1 MDLEN
6 MNTKLT
12 LNLNKHII
20 ESAKDYAKGQQIS
33 LSQLIENYLS
43 SLTKKDEKEL
53 RVSPLVES
61 LTGVIPNENV
71 ETYRKDYYDYLDRK
85 YL

>member
-1 MDLEN
+1 

-12 LNLNKHII
+12 LNIDEFVITK
-20 ESAKDYAKGQQIS
+20 AKSYAKKNSTS
-33 LSQLIENYLS
+33 LSKLIENYLT
-43 SLTKKDEKEL
+43 SLNQQKTEKL

-61 LTGVIPNENV
+61 LTGVLSDDKKSSAKEYVDFLNE
-71 ETYRKDYYDYLDRK
+71 K